1 MRAKTKSFFE
11 DTFLL
16 LIIAVLIYLAYS
28 FFFSS
33 DEGTEIVE
41 KNKTTIEQKVE
52 ALIHEKLLNNIVTK
66 EEIKKDEKISEQI
79 NNNEQNSPQE
89 TQTQRE
95 QIEEVISNKNSPAIE
110 ETIEPIKETIESLA
124 TVKEEKAV
132 VSEEKP
138 VVELSDEKAKMV
150 SFNQGIEQKIYS
162 IIEKNI
168 DKSLIKNDD
177 YTNIRVTILKD
188 GNYEQLTF
196 VDGNKNYFN
205 LIKSS
210 IIQAFPIEMD
220 SSLKNNFP
228 RYFRMKIQNK

>member
-1 MRAKTKSFFE
+1 LRAKTKSFFE

-41 KNKTTIEQKVE
+41 ENKTTIEQKVE

-196 VDGNKNYFN
+196 IDGNKNYFN

>member
-33 DEGTEIVE
+33 DEKTEIVE
-41 KNKTTIEQKVE
+41 DNKTTIEKKVE
-52 ALIHEKLLNNIVTK
+52 ALIHEKLFNNDVNK
-66 EEIKKDEKISEQI
+66 DEIKKDETISEQVDTTEK
-79 NNNEQNSPQE
+79 NLPLE
-89 TQTQRE
+89 TLTQRE
-95 QIEEVISNKNSPAIE
+95 QIEEVINTKDTPAIE
-110 ETIEPIKETIESLA
+110 ETIEPIKETIEPLL

-132 VSEEKP
+132 VSEEKQ
-138 VVELSDEKAKMV
+138 VVVSDEKAKMV
-150 SFNQGIEQKIYS
+150 LFNQSIEQKIYS

-168 DKSLIKNDD
+168 DRSLIKNDD
-177 YTNIRVTILKD
+177 YANIRVTILKD

-196 VDGNKNYFN
+196 IDGNKNYFN

-210 IIQAFPIEMD
+210 IIQAFPVEMD

-228 RYFRMKIQNK
+228 RYFRMKIQIQ